1 VNLSIRQHRV
11 LSLIALT
18 SLILSLTAH
27 IGIASAQALH
37 SRGTVQP
44 FPQPVFGAEELR
56 LGVNAALEQYD
67 DRTLDAHLSKLAAK
81 GIRALR
87 QEFRW
92 NALEPTRG
100 QFDWASSD
108 RILQAAARHGLSVL
122 PVLWTTPAWARAPSA
137 SARFPPTETAPPADL
152 EDFARFAGAFAR
164 RYGHLKT
171 ADGRPLLL
179 GYQIWDEPNLSA
191 AWGNALIDPT
201 YYLQLLRA
209 ARAAIRTVDRHA
221 RIVLAGLAPTVEQ
234 SNVNL
239 APQTFLLKLYQ
250 LGGHEAFEVAAA
262 KAYGFDF
269 PPDDRRVDAGVLNFS
284 HVILLREMMVAHNDG
299 HKAIWITQFGWNA
312 LPAGWRGETS
322 IWGQVSEAQQAD
334 YILRA
339 VARAARE
346 WPWAGAM
353 FLETLQP
360 RPRPQRP
367 EADALWGFALLAQ
380 NGAPRP
386 AYQAL
391 AQAVPIAAQA
401 PRAQLLADCRYAQ
414 SLYRTL
420 NLENVT
426 TAMPEVLASK
436 PDCAA
441 PNPRAT
447 FSPGWRFGQLGADVP
462 DQPGAKVSFTF
473 SGDAL
478 ALIVRRGNYRAYTF
492 VEVDGQ
498 PANRLPREPRGAYL
512 IMTSPGLYPVIETI
526 AVADGLGE
534 GQHTAT
540 ITVDRGWNQWSL
552 IGWSSKP
559 ADDTPWELLRG
570 LAMLMSGLSI
580 AGLFVSVPRAH
591 WGAWWRVQSL
601 RVNDPLDPWR
611 IAVWRA
617 RAALAAA
624 LLWLTAALTWAQDAA
639 TAYRA
644 LNLGPQVVLS
654 GLASSVLF
662 WSPATT
668 ISLLALTAL
677 GLLIWLRLELGL
689 MLVAFFIPF
698 YLLPQRLF
706 ERSFAMVELLLLLC
720 VLSWGA
726 HWIRRIRAE
735 PRLPR
740 LRLNLLDWSIAGLVI
755 VALLSAL
762 QADFQVEAFREWRL
776 VIVEPALLY
785 LMLRTFP
792 DADRNRLFVL
802 EAFLLGATTVAAIG
816 LINYAQGNVVAAEFG
831 LPRIKS
837 VFGSPNNDALFLER
851 ALPLLLASVVLGV
864 RHTPRWFAHLAALI
878 PIGLALLLTQS
889 RGALLLGLPAMA
901 ITMALLAGRRWRWL
915 GIALLIAVGL
925 GFLALLSGAAQEA
938 LAGTR
943 LAGALDLQRGTGFFR
958 LNLWQSALT
967 MWRDHAL
974 LGVGPDNFLYAYRS
988 FYILPAAWQE
998 PNLSHPHNV
1007 ALDFAARLGALGVI
1021 IGVGMVVGYIVQIR
1035 RTLPVNRPLAV
1046 GCAGLLAAMLGH
1058 GLVDHSF
1065 FLIELAYPFMLTA
1078 GLMSVSTRGGL
1089 ARDDHG

>member
-1 VNLSIRQHRV
+1 VNLSVRQHRA
-11 LSLIALT
+11 LSLLALT
-18 SLILSLTAH
+18 FLILSLTAQ
-27 IGIASAQALH
+27 ISIASAQALH

-67 DRTLDAHLSKLAAK
+67 DHTLDAHLSGLAAR

-92 NALEPTRG
+92 SALEPARG
-100 QFDWASSD
+100 RFAWASSD

-137 SARFPPTETAPPADL
+137 SARFPPTETAPPADP
-152 EDFARFAGAFAR
+152 EDFARFVGAFAR

-209 ARAAIRTVDRHA
+209 ARAAIRTFDPHA

-250 LGGHEAFEVAAA
+250 LGGHEAFEIAAA

-269 PPDDRRVDAGVLNFS
+269 PPDDRRVDASVLNFS

-312 LPAGWRGETS
+312 LPAGWRGEPS
-322 IWGQVSEAQQAD
+322 IWGQVSEAQQAE
-334 YILRA
+334 YVLRA
-339 VARAARE
+339 VERAAHE

-353 FLETLQP
+353 FLEGLQP

-367 EADALWGFALLAQ
+367 EADAQWGFALIDQA
-380 NGAPRP
+380 GKPRP

-391 AQAVPIAAQA
+391 AQAVSIAAQA
-401 PRAQLLADCRYAQ
+401 PRAQLFANCRYAQ

-420 NLENVT
+420 NLENVM

-447 FSPGWRFGQLGADVP
+447 FSPGWRFGQLGADIP
-462 DQPGAKVSFTF
+462 DQPGAKVTFTF
-473 SGDAL
+473 TGDAL

-492 VEVDGQ
+492 VEIDGQ

-526 AVADGLGE
+526 TVADGLGK

-540 ITVDRGWNQWSL
+540 ITVDRGWNQWAL
-552 IGWSSKP
+552 IGWSSKHT
-559 ADDTPWELLRG
+559 DSTPWELLRG
-570 LAMLMSGLSI
+570 LAMLISGLSVT
-580 AGLFVSVPRAH
+580 GLIVSVPRAQ
-591 WGAWWRVQSL
+591 WGAWWRAQVAQA
-601 RVNDPLDPWR
+601 RDPLAGQAR
-611 IAVWRA
+611 WRA
-617 RAALAAA
+617 RAAIAGL

-654 GLASSVLF
+654 GLASGVLF

-668 ISLLALTAL
+668 TSLLALIAL
-677 GLLIWLRLELGL
+677 AALVLLRLELGL

-720 VLSWGA
+720 VISWAA
-726 HWIRRIRAE
+726 HWIWRLRAE

-740 LRLNLLDWSIAGLVI
+740 PQLTLIDWSIAGLVI
-755 VALLSAL
+755 IALLSAL

-785 LMLRTFP
+785 LMLRASP
-792 DADRNRLFVL
+792 SAKGDRSPNLAL
-802 EAFLLGATTVAAIG
+802 LLDAFLLGATTVAVIG
-816 LINYAQGNVVAAEFG
+816 LVNYAQGNVIEAELG

-851 ALPLLLASVVLGV
+851 ALPLLLASVVLAA
-864 RHTPRWFAHLAALI
+864 RRNLRWFAHLAALV
-878 PIGLALLLTQS
+878 PVSLALLLTQS
-889 RGALLLGLPAMA
+889 RGALLLGLPAMV
-901 ITMALLAGRRWRWL
+901 ITMAMLAGRRWRWL
-915 GIALLIAVGL
+915 GIALLLIVGL

-943 LAGALDLQRGTGFFR
+943 LASALDLQRGTGFFR
-958 LNLWQSALT
+958 LNLWQSALA
-967 MWRDHAL
+967 MWRDHTL

-1007 ALDFAARLGALGVI
+1007 ILDFAARLGALGLIVGI
-1021 IGVGMVVGYIVQIR
+1021 GMVLGYIVQIK
-1035 RTLPVNRPLAV
+1035 RTMPVNRPLAL
-1046 GCAGLLAAMLGH
+1046 GCAGLLAAMLSH

-1065 FLIELAYPFMLTA
+1065 FLIELSYPFMLTA
-1078 GLMSVSTRGGL
+1078 GVMSATP
-1089 ARDDHG
+1089 AAK

>member
-1 VNLSIRQHRV
+1 MRRYRA
-11 LSLIALT
+11 LSLVALVI
-18 SLILSLTAH
+18 LILSVTAY
-27 IGIASAQALH
+27 IAIESAQALH
-37 SRGTVQP
+37 VRGTVQP

-56 LGVNAALEQYD
+56 LGVNTALEQYD
-67 DRTLDAHLSKLAAK
+67 NRTLDARLSGLAER
-81 GIRALR
+81 GIRAIR

-92 NALEPTRG
+92 NALEPTKGR
-100 QFDWASSD
+100 FDWATSD
-108 RILQAAARHGLSVL
+108 RIMRAAARYGIAIL
-122 PVLWTTPAWARAPSA
+122 PVLWTTPEWARAPSA
-137 SARFPPTETAPPADL
+137 SARFPPTETAPPADP
-152 EDFARFAGAFAR
+152 EDFARFAGAFAQ

-209 ARAAIRTVDRHA
+209 ARAAIRAVDPDA

-239 APQTFLLKLYQ
+239 APQIFLLKLYQ
-250 LGGHEAFEVAAA
+250 LGGHEAFEIAAA

-284 HVILLREMMVAHNDG
+284 HAILLREMMVAHNDG

-312 LPAGWRGETS
+312 LPAGWRGEPS
-322 IWGQVSEAQQAD
+322 IWGNVSEAQQAE
-334 YILRA
+334 YIVGA

-346 WPWAGAM
+346 WSWAGAM
-353 FLETLQP
+353 FLEVLQP

-367 EADALWGFALLAQ
+367 EADAQWGFALIGQ
-380 NGAPRP
+380 DGEPRP
-386 AYQAL
+386 AYRAL

-401 PRAQLLADCRYAQ
+401 PRAQLFANCRYAQ

-420 NLENVT
+420 NLENVM
-426 TAMPEVLASK
+426 TAMPEILAAK
-436 PDCAA
+436 PDCTT

-447 FSPGWRFGQLGADVP
+447 FSPGWRFGQLGADIP
-462 DQPGAKVSFTF
+462 DRPDASVTFSFT
-473 SGDAL
+473 GDAL

-492 VEVDGQ
+492 VEIDGR
-498 PANRLPREPRGAYL
+498 PANLLPREPRGAYL

-526 AVADGLGE
+526 VVADGLGQ

-540 ITVDRGWNQWSL
+540 VTVDRGWNQWSL
-552 IGWSSKP
+552 IGWSSKQT
-559 ADDTPWELLRG
+559 DNTPWELLRG
-570 LAMLMSGLSI
+570 LAILMSGLSV
-580 AGLFVSVPRAH
+580 AGLLVSVHRSR
-591 WGAWWRVQSL
+591 WRAWWRVQL
-601 RVNDPLDPWR
+601 VRINDPLDPWR
-611 IAVWRA
+611 ITIWRA

-624 LLWLTAALTWAQDAA
+624 LLWITAALAWAQDAA

-644 LNLGPQVVLS
+644 LGLGPQVVLS
-654 GLASSVLF
+654 GLASGVLF

-668 ISLLALTAL
+668 ISLLALVAL
-677 GLLIWLRLELGL
+677 GLMIFLRLELGL
-689 MLVAFFIPF
+689 MLVAFFVPF

-720 VLSWGA
+720 VVSWAARWAWRLRGVPL
-726 HWIRRIRAE
+726 RALR
-735 PRLPR
+735 PRLT
-740 LRLNLLDWSIAGLVI
+740 LLDWSVLGLTVIALF
-755 VALLSAL
+755 SAL
-762 QADFQVEAFREWRL
+762 QADFRVEAFREWRL

-785 LMLRTFP
+785 VMLRTLP
-792 DADRNRLFVL
+792 ALQRDRACELSPL
-802 EAFLLGATTVAAIG
+802 LSAFLLGAATVAGIG
-816 LINYAQGNVVAAEFG
+816 LVNYVRGDVIAAEFG

-837 VFGSPNNDALFLER
+837 VFGSPNNDALFLAR
-851 ALPLLLASVVLGV
+851 ALPLLLAGAVLGTGHGV
-864 RHTPRWFAHLAALI
+864 RRLAYLLI
-878 PIGLALLLTQS
+878 IVPVGAALLLTQS
-889 RGALLLGLPAMA
+889 RGTLLLGLPAMV

-915 GIALLIAVGL
+915 GVALLVITVL
-925 GFLALLSGAAQEA
+925 GFLALFSGLAQEA

-967 MWRDHAL
+967 MWRDHPW

-998 PNLSHPHNV
+998 PNLSHPHNI
-1007 ALDFAARLGALGVI
+1007 ALDFATRLGTLGLL
-1021 IGVGMVVGYIVQIR
+1021 IGGGMIVGYIVQIR
-1035 RTLPVNRPLAV
+1035 RTLRRDRALAV

-1078 GLMSVSTRGGL
+1078 GVMSATERSADPAFYG
-1089 ARDDHG
+1089 

>member
-1 VNLSIRQHRV
+1 MRRYRA
-11 LSLIALT
+11 LSLVALVI
-18 SLILSLTAH
+18 LILSVTAY
-27 IGIASAQALH
+27 IAIESAQALH
-37 SRGTVQP
+37 VRGTVQP

-56 LGVNAALEQYD
+56 LGVNTALEQYD
-67 DRTLDAHLSKLAAK
+67 NRTLDARLSGLAER
-81 GIRALR
+81 GIRAIR

-92 NALEPTRG
+92 NALEPTKGR
-100 QFDWASSD
+100 FDWATSD
-108 RILQAAARHGLSVL
+108 RIMRAAARYGIAVL
-122 PVLWTTPAWARAPSA
+122 PVLWTTPEWARAPSA
-137 SARFPPTETAPPADL
+137 SARFPPTETAPPADP
-152 EDFARFAGAFAR
+152 EDFARFAGAFAQ

-171 ADGRPLLL
+171 ADGQKLLL

-209 ARAAIRTVDRHA
+209 ARAAIRAVDPDA

-239 APQTFLLKLYQ
+239 APQLFLLKLYQ
-250 LGGHEAFEVAAA
+250 LGGHEAFEIAAA

-269 PPDDRRVDAGVLNFS
+269 PPNDRRVDAGVLNFS
-284 HVILLREMMVAHNDG
+284 HAILLREMMVAHNDG

-312 LPAGWRGETS
+312 LPAGWRGEPS
-322 IWGQVSEAQQAD
+322 IWGNVSEAQQAE
-334 YILRA
+334 YIVGA

-346 WPWAGAM
+346 WSWAGAM
-353 FLETLQP
+353 FLEVLQP

-367 EADALWGFALLAQ
+367 EADAQWGFALIGQ
-380 NGAPRP
+380 DGEPRP
-386 AYQAL
+386 AYRAL

-401 PRAQLLADCRYAQ
+401 PRAQLFANCRYAQ

-420 NLENVT
+420 NLENVM
-426 TAMPEVLASK
+426 TAMPEILAAK
-436 PDCAA
+436 PDCTT

-447 FSPGWRFGQLGADVP
+447 FSPGWRFGQLGADIP
-462 DQPGAKVSFTF
+462 DRPDASVTFSFT
-473 SGDAL
+473 GDAL

-492 VEVDGQ
+492 VEIDGR
-498 PANRLPREPRGAYL
+498 PANLLPREPRGAYL

-526 AVADGLGE
+526 VVADGLGQ

-540 ITVDRGWNQWSL
+540 VTVDRGWNQWSL
-552 IGWSSKP
+552 IGWSSKQT
-559 ADDTPWELLRG
+559 DNTPWELLRG
-570 LAMLMSGLSI
+570 LAILMSGLSV
-580 AGLFVSVPRAH
+580 AGLLVSVHRSR
-591 WGAWWRVQSL
+591 WRAWWRVQL
-601 RVNDPLDPWR
+601 VRINDPLDPWR
-611 IAVWRA
+611 ITIWRA

-624 LLWLTAALTWAQDAA
+624 LLWITAALAWAQDAA

-644 LNLGPQVVLS
+644 LGLGPQVVLS
-654 GLASSVLF
+654 GLASGVLF

-668 ISLLALTAL
+668 ISLLALVAL
-677 GLLIWLRLELGL
+677 GLMIFLRLELGL
-689 MLVAFFIPF
+689 MLVAFFVPF

-720 VLSWGA
+720 VVSWAARWAWRLRGVPL
-726 HWIRRIRAE
+726 RALR
-735 PRLPR
+735 PRLT
-740 LRLNLLDWSIAGLVI
+740 LLDWSVLGLTVIALF
-755 VALLSAL
+755 SAL
-762 QADFQVEAFREWRL
+762 QADFRVEAFREWRL

-785 LMLRTFP
+785 VMLRTLP
-792 DADRNRLFVL
+792 ALQRDRACELSPL
-802 EAFLLGATTVAAIG
+802 LSAFLLGAATVAGIG
-816 LINYAQGNVVAAEFG
+816 LVNYVRGDVIAAEFG

-837 VFGSPNNDALFLER
+837 VFGSPNNDALFLAR
-851 ALPLLLASVVLGV
+851 ALPLLLAGAVLGTGHGV
-864 RHTPRWFAHLAALI
+864 RRLAYLLI
-878 PIGLALLLTQS
+878 IVPVGAALLLTQS
-889 RGALLLGLPAMA
+889 RGALLLGLPAMV

-915 GIALLIAVGL
+915 GVALLVITVL
-925 GFLALLSGAAQEA
+925 GFLALFSGLAQEA

-967 MWRDHAL
+967 MWRDHPW

-998 PNLSHPHNV
+998 PNLSHPHNI
-1007 ALDFAARLGALGVI
+1007 ALDFATRLGTLGLL
-1021 IGVGMVVGYIVQIR
+1021 IGGGMIVGYIVQIR
-1035 RTLPVNRPLAV
+1035 RTLRRDRALAV

-1078 GLMSVSTRGGL
+1078 GVMSATERSADPAFYG
-1089 ARDDHG
+1089 

>member
-1 VNLSIRQHRV
+1 MRRYRA
-11 LSLIALT
+11 LSLVALVI
-18 SLILSLTAH
+18 LILSVTAY
-27 IGIASAQALH
+27 IAIESAQALH
-37 SRGTVQP
+37 VRGTVQP

-56 LGVNAALEQYD
+56 LGVNTALEQYD
-67 DRTLDAHLSKLAAK
+67 NRTLDARLSGLAER
-81 GIRALR
+81 GIRAIR

-92 NALEPTRG
+92 NALEPTKGR
-100 QFDWASSD
+100 FDWATSD
-108 RILQAAARHGLSVL
+108 RIMRAAARYGIAIL
-122 PVLWTTPAWARAPSA
+122 PVLWTTPEWARAPSA
-137 SARFPPTETAPPADL
+137 SARFPPTETAPPADP
-152 EDFARFAGAFAR
+152 EDFARFAGAFAQ

-171 ADGRPLLL
+171 ADGQKLLL

-209 ARAAIRTVDRHA
+209 ARAAIRAVDPDA

-239 APQTFLLKLYQ
+239 APQLFLLKLYQ
-250 LGGHEAFEVAAA
+250 LGGHEAFEIAAA

-284 HVILLREMMVAHNDG
+284 HAILLREMMVAHNDG

-312 LPAGWRGETS
+312 LPAGWRGEPS
-322 IWGQVSEAQQAD
+322 IWGNVSEAQQAE
-334 YILRA
+334 YIVGA

-346 WPWAGAM
+346 WSWAGAM
-353 FLETLQP
+353 FLEVLQP

-367 EADALWGFALLAQ
+367 EADAQWGFALIGQ
-380 NGAPRP
+380 DGEPRP
-386 AYQAL
+386 AYRAL

-401 PRAQLLADCRYAQ
+401 PRAQLFANCRYAQ

-420 NLENVT
+420 NLENVM
-426 TAMPEVLASK
+426 TAMPEILAAK
-436 PDCAA
+436 PDCTT

-447 FSPGWRFGQLGADVP
+447 FSPGWRFGQLGADIP
-462 DQPGAKVSFTF
+462 DRPDASVTFSFT
-473 SGDAL
+473 GDAL

-492 VEVDGQ
+492 VEIDGR
-498 PANRLPREPRGAYL
+498 PANLLPREPRGAYL

-526 AVADGLGE
+526 VVADGLGQ

-540 ITVDRGWNQWSL
+540 VTVDRGWNQWSL
-552 IGWSSKP
+552 IGWSSKQT
-559 ADDTPWELLRG
+559 DNTPWELLRG
-570 LAMLMSGLSI
+570 LAILMSGLSV
-580 AGLFVSVPRAH
+580 AGLLVSVHRSR
-591 WGAWWRVQSL
+591 WRAWWRVQL
-601 RVNDPLDPWR
+601 VRINDPLDPWR
-611 IAVWRA
+611 ITIWRA

-624 LLWLTAALTWAQDAA
+624 LLWITAALAWAQDAA

-644 LNLGPQVVLS
+644 LGLGPQVVLS
-654 GLASSVLF
+654 GLASGVLF

-668 ISLLALTAL
+668 ISLLALVAL
-677 GLLIWLRLELGL
+677 GLMIFLRLELGL
-689 MLVAFFIPF
+689 MLVAFFVPF

-720 VLSWGA
+720 VVSWAVRWAWRLRGVPL
-726 HWIRRIRAE
+726 RALR
-735 PRLPR
+735 PRLT
-740 LRLNLLDWSIAGLVI
+740 LLDWSVLGLTVIALF
-755 VALLSAL
+755 SAL
-762 QADFQVEAFREWRL
+762 QADFRVEAFREWRL

-785 LMLRTFP
+785 VMLRTLP
-792 DADRNRLFVL
+792 ALQRDRACELSPL
-802 EAFLLGATTVAAIG
+802 LSAFLLGAATVAGIG
-816 LINYAQGNVVAAEFG
+816 LVNYVRGDVIAAEFG

-837 VFGSPNNDALFLER
+837 VFGSPNNDALFLAR
-851 ALPLLLASVVLGV
+851 ALPLLLAGAVLGTGHGV
-864 RHTPRWFAHLAALI
+864 RRLAYLLI
-878 PIGLALLLTQS
+878 IVPVGAALLLTQS
-889 RGALLLGLPAMA
+889 RGALLLGLPAMV

-915 GIALLIAVGL
+915 GVALLVITVL
-925 GFLALLSGAAQEA
+925 GFLALFSGLAQEA

-967 MWRDHAL
+967 MWRDHPW

-998 PNLSHPHNV
+998 PNLSHPHNI
-1007 ALDFAARLGALGVI
+1007 ALDFATRLGTLGLL
-1021 IGVGMVVGYIVQIR
+1021 IGGGMIVGYIVQIR
-1035 RTLPVNRPLAV
+1035 RTLRRDRALAV

-1058 GLVDHSF
+1058 GLVDHGF
-1065 FLIELAYPFMLTA
+1065 FLIELDYPFMLTA
-1078 GLMSVSTRGGL
+1078 GVMSATERSADPAFYG
-1089 ARDDHG
+1089 

>member
-1 VNLSIRQHRV
+1 MRQYRA
-11 LSLIALT
+11 LSLVALAC
-18 SLILSLTAH
+18 LILAITTYIA
-27 IGIASAQALH
+27 IGSAQAAH
-37 SRGTVQP
+37 RRGTVQP

-67 DRTLDAHLSKLAAK
+67 DQTLEARLSDLTKQ

-87 QEFRW
+87 HEFRW
-92 NALEPTRG
+92 SAIEPARG
-100 QFDWASSD
+100 QFNWATSD
-108 RILQAAARHGLSVL
+108 RMMQAAAKHGIAVL

-137 SARFPPTETAPPADL
+137 STRFPPIETAPPADPR
-152 EDFARFAGAFAR
+152 DFARFAAAFAR

-171 ADGRPLLL
+171 AAGQPLLL

-209 ARAAIRTVDRHA
+209 ARAAIRAIDPDA

-250 LGGHEAFEVAAA
+250 LGGHEAFEIAAA

-284 HVILLREMMVAHNDG
+284 HVILLREMMTAHNDG

-312 LPAGWRGETS
+312 LPVGWRGDPS
-322 IWGQVSEAQQAD
+322 IWGNVSEAQQAE
-334 YILRA
+334 YTLRA
-339 VARAARE
+339 VQRAARE

-353 FLETLQP
+353 FLESLQP

-367 EADALWGFALLAQ
+367 EADAQWGFALLDQ
-380 NGAPRP
+380 GGQPRP

-391 AQAVPIAAQA
+391 TQAVALAAQA
-401 PRAQLLADCRYAQ
+401 PRAQLFARCRYAQ

-420 NLENVT
+420 NLDNVT
-426 TAMPEVLASK
+426 TAMPEVLASA
-436 PDCAA
+436 PDCAT

-447 FSPGWRFGQLGADVP
+447 FSPGWRFGQLGADIP
-462 DQPGAKVSFTF
+462 DRPEAKVTFTF
-473 SGDAL
+473 TGDAL
-478 ALIVRRGNYRAYTF
+478 ALLVRRGNYRAYTF
-492 VEVDGQ
+492 VEIDGQ
-498 PANRLPREPRGAYL
+498 PANLLPREPRGAYL
-512 IMTSPGLYPVIETI
+512 IMTSPGLYPLIETVAI
-526 AVADGLGE
+526 ADGLGD

-540 ITVDRGWNQWSL
+540 VSVDRGWNQWSL

-559 ADDTPWELLRG
+559 ADDVPWTLWRG
-570 LAMLMSGLSI
+570 LALAIGGLSL
-580 AGLFVSVPRAH
+580 AGLLISIPRAH
-591 WGAWWRVQSL
+591 WSAWWQVQAA
-601 RVNDPLDPWR
+601 RARDPLAGR
-611 IAVWRA
+611 VSWRA
-617 RAALAAA
+617 RAIAAA
-624 LLWLTAALTWAQDAA
+624 LLLWLTSALTWAQDAA

-644 LNLGPQVVLS
+644 LGLGPQVVLS
-654 GLASSVLF
+654 GLVSGVLF

-668 ISLLALTAL
+668 LSLLALAAL
-677 GLLIWLRLELGL
+677 GLLIFLRLELGL

-706 ERSFAMVELLLLLC
+706 ERSFAMVELVLLLC
-720 VLSWGA
+720 VISWA
-726 HWIRRIRAE
+726 ARWAWRLRTMPLQALR
-735 PRLPR
+735 PRLT
-740 LRLNLLDWSIAGLVI
+740 LLDWSVLGLTV

-762 QADFQVEAFREWRL
+762 QADFRVEAFREWRL
-776 VIVEPALLY
+776 VIIEPALLY
-785 LMLRTFP
+785 LMLRTLP
-792 DADRNRLFVL
+792 HAEKDSLPTLTPLLD
-802 EAFLLGATTVAAIG
+802 AFLAGATVVALIG
-816 LINYAQGNVVAAEFG
+816 LANYVQGNVIAAEFG

-851 ALPLLLASVVLGV
+851 ALPLLLTG
-864 RHTPRWFAHLAALI
+864 AALGS
-878 PIGLALLLTQS
+878 GLKLRRLAYLLAVAPVGMALLLTQS
-889 RGALLLGLPAMA
+889 RGALLLGVPLMA
-901 ITMALLAGRRWRWL
+901 ITVTLLAGRRWRWL
-915 GIALLIAVGL
+915 GIALIILVAT
-925 GFLALLSGAAQEA
+925 GFLALFSGFAQQA

-943 LAGALDLQRGTGFFR
+943 LAGALDLERGTGFFR
-958 LNLWQSALT
+958 LNLWQSALV
-967 MWRDHAL
+967 MWRDHPL

-988 FYILPAAWQE
+988 FYIMPAAWQE
-998 PNLSHPHNV
+998 PNLSHPHNF
-1007 ALDFAARLGALGVI
+1007 ALDFATRLGVPGLLAGGGLI
-1021 IGVGMVVGYIVQIR
+1021 LGYIAQIR
-1035 RTLPVNRPLAV
+1035 QTLTRNHALAI

-1078 GLMSVSTRGGL
+1078 GIMSATQTYDRSPQR
-1089 ARDDHG
+1089 AHE